1 MLCVSQALVAS
12 EAGDWRSAW
21 ATQSLPLKSPSLQ
34 ACGHFQHLFLLKG
47 QTRVGYCIR
56 GVKAAGFP
64 RPWALACLVPR
75 AQVCVTGPSVWSY
88 LHCLLFEAC
97 HSGTVGLLAD
107 PTAKT
112 NCESCCQ
119 VTVYRAEGT
128 GPEVASHGMA
138 LQSWT
143 SHLEFARVPL
153 PCPFHLLC
161 S

>member
-21 ATQSLPLKSPSLQ
+21 ATQSLPLKSPSLR

-47 QTRVGYCIR
+47 QTRVGYCTR

-75 AQVCVTGPSVWSY
+75 AQVCMTGPSMWSY

-97 HSGTVGLLAD
+97 HPGTVGLLAD

-112 NCESCCQ
+112 NGESCCR
-119 VTVYRAEGT
+119 VTLYRAEGT
-128 GPEVASHGMA
+128 GPEAASHGMA
-138 LQSWT
+138 LQS
-143 SHLEFARVPL
+143 
-153 PCPFHLLC
+153 
-161 S
+161 